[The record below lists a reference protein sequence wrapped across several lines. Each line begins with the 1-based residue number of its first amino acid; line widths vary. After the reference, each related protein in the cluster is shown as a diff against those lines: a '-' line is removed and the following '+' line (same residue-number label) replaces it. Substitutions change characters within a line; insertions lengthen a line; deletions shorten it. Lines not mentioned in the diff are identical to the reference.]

1 MDTATGRVTFWPAAL
16 ASVTTSGYPQGEP
29 GELSERLS
37 PDARHEDW
45 RERGVFPAEEVR
57 SKKRRVT
64 SSESELETEAT
75 MDPEAYGDFVRRMQ
89 DNGIDRDT
97 GAWKLLFDEEAVA
110 RLKERNPSE
119 WMRLMRGRR
128 MESEGRQ
135 PAEDSEETGAEEF
148 ASRGGIGHVEED
160 EGRAVRVPVTPYVP
174 TEKER
179 REHNVTH
186 YPHRTWCDTCM
197 RGRGIAGKHVS
208 SRDESDPNAGE
219 FHFD

>member
-1 MDTATGRVTFWPAAL
+1 M
-16 ASVTTSGYPQGEP
+16 TTSSYPQGEL

-57 SKKRRVT
+57 SKKRRVS
-64 SSESELETEAT
+64 SSESELETEET

-89 DNGIDRDT
+89 RNGIEKDT
-97 GAWKLLFDEEAVA
+97 SSWKLLFDEEAVA
-110 RLKERNPSE
+110 RLKDRSPSE

-135 PAEDSEETGAEEF
+135 PAGDREEKGAEEHEQ
-148 ASRGGIGHVEED
+148 RGGMGHVEED

-208 SRDESDPNAGE
+208 SREESDPNAG
-219 FHFD
+219 